1 MSYIAKLG
9 MEAVVVGLLIGAILA
24 ISVYFHPIKT
34 PVRAFVVG
42 IIVGIVGHMLMET
55 IGMNAWY
62 VKNGAAALK

>member
-9 MEAVVVGLLIGAILA
+9 VEAIVVGLLFGAILA
-24 ISVYFHPIKT
+24 IAVYFHPIKT

-42 IIVGIVGHMLMET
+42 IIVGIAGHLLMET